1 MDQKSPPKQYPTEE
15 YLYRG
20 YSASPTKQRKYDFR
34 TIHNYEEEF
43 YRSRVSPYDSPSKR
57 EDHRYESPTKNATS
71 KYMGKYDMSSSPS
84 KRTGVE
90 TDRLL
95 KNYNPYESKIQ
106 SRAYNPEKS
115 DIKQFYERGR
125 TYSDL
130 KYDDNSEK

>member
-1 MDQKSPPKQYPTEE
+1 
-15 YLYRG
+15 
-20 YSASPTKQRKYDFR
+20 
-34 TIHNYEEEF
+34 
-43 YRSRVSPYDSPSKR
+43 
-57 EDHRYESPTKNATS
+57 
-71 KYMGKYDMSSSPS
+71 MGKYDMSSSPS

-115 DIKQFYERGR
+115 DIKQCDERGR